1 MIGAIIGDI
10 VGSVYEWRRI
20 KTKSFEFFVDQ
31 CECTDDSICTAAV
44 ADILMHDLPP
54 AQTLQRWCREHPR
67 GDYGGNF
74 AQWIRMEPP
83 RPYDSFGNGAA
94 MRVSPAAYL
103 NRDADLSVALEASD
117 LVTAV
122 THDHPE
128 GLKGARATVHAIWL
142 AFQGE
147 SASAIRSAIA
157 DTYDYDLSRSV
168 DDIRPGYRFNEICQ
182 TTVPEAIICALES
195 DSFED
200 AIRNAV
206 SLGGDSDTLAAIAGP
221 IAEALHGIPADI
233 RAEAE
238 NRYVPN
244 DILEIVREMYNEAS
258 RSSRR

>member
-20 KTKSFEFFVDQ
+20 KTKSFELFVDR

-44 ADILMHDLPP
+44 ADILLHELPP
-54 AQTLQRWCREHPR
+54 AQTLRRWCRDHPR
-67 GDYGGNF
+67 GDYGGRF
-74 AQWIRMEPP
+74 AQWIRMDPP

-103 NRDADLSVALEASD
+103 NRDNLSAALEASD

-122 THDHPE
+122 THNHPE

-147 SASAIRSAIA
+147 AAAAMRSTIA
-157 DTYDYDLSRSV
+157 DAYNYDFTRAV

-182 TTVPEAIICALES
+182 TTVPEAITCALES

-221 IAEALHGIPADI
+221 IAEALHGIPAHI
-233 RAEAE
+233 QTEAE
-238 NRYVPN
+238 TRYIPE
-244 DILEIVREMYNEAS
+244 DILRIVRELYGVAS
-258 RSSRR
+258 R

>member
-20 KTKSFEFFVDQ
+20 KTKSFELFVDQ

-54 AQTLQRWCREHPR
+54 ALTLQRWCREHPR
-67 GDYGGNF
+67 RDYGGRF
-74 AQWIRMEPP
+74 AQWIEMDPP

-103 NRDADLSVALEASD
+103 HRNGELSAALEASD

-122 THDHPE
+122 THNHPE

-147 SASAIRSAIA
+147 PATGIRKAIA
-157 DTYDYDLSRSV
+157 ETYGYDLSRSV

-182 TTVPEAIICALES
+182 TTVPEAITCALES

-221 IAEALHGIPADI
+221 IGEALHGIPADI

-238 NRYVPN
+238 NRYVPH
-244 DILEIVREMYNEAS
+244 DILGVIREMYGEALTL
-258 RSSRR
+258 